1 VTISDF
7 FFVPEPPNRDRNQKR
22 RLTSLTSALS
32 LCILESGSRF
42 LSGGCFL
49 GVLFGQSCKVRS
61 SVIEDQNLKRGWG
74 ISTGLRV
81 ATMPDPG
88 RARAKSPRPRPSAS
102 LAQRKASLEGGVS
115 TPASPTSPV
124 PGSSGRFSYEW
135 CYPRE
140 AATRAFVLGVG
151 TDNRYWKSGGRV
163 MAPQA
168 ALRVSRSHS
177 QQTRAA
183 VCQCTA
189 LRVKE
194 DLHDFSWCGREGN
207 VRHPRTRATHPCLR
221 AALHVLH
228 GQG

>member
-1 VTISDF
+1 
-7 FFVPEPPNRDRNQKR
+7 
-22 RLTSLTSALS
+22 
-32 LCILESGSRF
+32 
-42 LSGGCFL
+42 
-49 GVLFGQSCKVRS
+49 
-61 SVIEDQNLKRGWG
+61 
-74 ISTGLRV
+74 
-81 ATMPDPG
+81 MPDPG

-151 TDNRYWKSGGRV
+151 TDARYWENGGRV

-194 DLHDFSWCGREGN
+194 DLHDFSWWYSGVGGRETYVIHERERPSTPVCCAVCCMARGEL
-207 VRHPRTRATHPCLR
+207 VAPRTIV
-221 AALHVLH
+221 AASRIFQVVCIASHLVASSD
-228 GQG
+228 